1 VQAHD
6 SVSDYVCDYVR
17 VQVHVHVHVDGPTA
31 SGAASANDR

>member
-1 VQAHD
+1 MQAHD